1 MTSATF
7 SLVAR
12 TGYPTF
18 LDLPWHLPLA
28 RWPSELVVELERGIG
43 RHVVRFVEA
52 DSSYYALKELPP
64 ELGDREH
71 RLLRRLERD
80 DLPAVE
86 AVAIVRNRRT
96 QGGEE
101 LPSVLVTRYLDYSLP
116 YRLVL
121 RRRFLPAPLGSL
133 LDAFAGL
140 LVRLHLG
147 GFFWGDCSLSNTLFR
162 RDAGALSAYL
172 VDAETGELHPELSD
186 GQRRHDLLI
195 ADENLVGELHDLA
208 AELGSEQAYDPFE
221 LAADVRQRYE
231 RLWAELTEAEEF
243 ASDEQH
249 RLEERLRRLNEL
261 GFDVEQVELV
271 SDDGGY
277 RLILEPKVVEP
288 GHHRRRLLHLTGLDA
303 QENQARRLLNDLTGF
318 RAQLEQTGESAVS
331 ETAVAGRWL
340 AEVFEPT
347 IAAIPSEL
355 CGKRDA
361 AELYHELLEHRWF
374 LSEAA
379 GEDVGFDAAL
389 RSYVDV
395 LRGLSDERAALSSP
409 PDLLVE
415 REER

>member
-1 MTSATF
+1 MPSPTF
-7 SLVAR
+7 GLVAR
-12 TGYPTF
+12 TGSPSF
-18 LDLPWHLPLA
+18 LELPWDLSLA
-28 RWPSELVVELERGIG
+28 ARSRELVVELQRGIG

-52 DSSYYALKELPP
+52 EGSYFALKELPP

-96 QGGEE
+96 EGEE
-101 LPSVLVTRYLDYSLP
+101 LPSVLVTRYLDCSLP
-116 YRLVL
+116 
-121 RRRFLPAPLGSL
+121 
-133 LDAFAGL
+133 
-140 LVRLHLG
+140 
-147 GFFWGDCSLSNTLFR
+147 NTLFR

-261 GFDVEQVELV
+261 GFDVEEIELDRTE
-271 SDDGGY
+271 SGF
-277 RLILEPKVVEP
+277 RLVLHSKVVEP
-288 GHHRRRLLHLTGLDA
+288 DHHRRRLRRLTGLDA
-303 QENQARRLLNDLTGF
+303 QENQARRPLNDLTAF
-318 RAQLEQTGESAVS
+318 RARLEESGSPPVSAV
-331 ETAVAGRWL
+331 AAAGRWL
-340 AEVFEPT
+340 SEVFEPAV
-347 IAAIPSEL
+347 AAIPAEL
-355 CGKRDA
+355 RGKRAA
-361 AELYHELLEHRWF
+361 AEVFHELLEHRSA
-374 LSEAA
+374 LVDA
-379 GEDVGFDAAL
+379 GDGNVDLPTAIS
-389 RSYVDV
+389 SYVENV
-395 LRGLSDERAALSSP
+395 LAPAPDERTAIVRDES
-409 PDLLVE
+409 
-415 REER
+415 